1 MDTVGGAP
9 GPTNSPPSV
18 ALTAPTNGSAF
29 ENPATITLTADASD
43 SDGAVTRVD
52 FYAGGTPVG
61 SDTSAPYTVL
71 WPVDVTGTYDLLAR
85 ATDNEGAAAPSA
97 PIIITVGDVSP
108 NQAPTVALDSPP
120 DGTYQAPVTLTL
132 SADAFDPDG
141 TISEVRFYANATR
154 LETDV
159 TEPFTAVWIAPVG
172 SHLLTARA
180 VDDDGTEVVSSPVS
194 VTIEPP
200 VPATDVNVAL
210 DIYGATASA
219 STFYSPSYAPG
230 AANNGDRSGAV
241 WGAGGV
247 WQDSGAGLPD
257 WLQID
262 FAVPYTIGEVNVFSL
277 QENASNPVEPTPT
290 MTTVLALEDFEIQYW
305 DGAAW
310 QVVPGGTVVGNTL
323 VWAKVVF
330 PAVTTSSIRIWV
342 TKTRAG
348 RSRTTEVEVYTTGSS
363 NDPPTV
369 TLTAPVT
376 GSSYEMP
383 TEVTLS
389 ATAGDTDGTVTKV
402 EFFADGS
409 LVATATAPADPFTA
423 VWSSVPA
430 GTYAITAT
438 ATDDGGGQTT
448 SATATITVTTP
459 PSNSPPSVSL
469 TAPVT
474 GSSYEAPAEVTLGAT
489 ATDSD
494 GTIAQVEFFA
504 NGSLVGSQGGTG
516 SSYSVPWTVGAPG
529 PYDLTAVAT
538 DNLGLSVTSTPVS
551 VTITDP
557 PPAEGVN
564 VALAANGGTATAS
577 STYSPSYAPSAA
589 NNGDRSG
596 AVWGA

>member
-1 MDTVGGAP
+1 M
-9 GPTNSPPSV
+9 
-18 ALTAPTNGSAF
+18 
-29 ENPATITLTADASD
+29 
-43 SDGAVTRVD
+43 
-52 FYAGGTPVG
+52 
-61 SDTSAPYTVL
+61 
-71 WPVDVTGTYDLLAR
+71 
-85 ATDNEGAAAPSA
+85 
-97 PIIITVGDVSP
+97 
-108 NQAPTVALDSPP
+108 
-120 DGTYQAPVTLTL
+120 
-132 SADAFDPDG
+132 
-141 TISEVRFYANATR
+141 
-154 LETDV
+154 
-159 TEPFTAVWIAPVG
+159 
-172 SHLLTARA
+172 
-180 VDDDGTEVVSSPVS
+180 
-194 VTIEPP
+194 
-200 VPATDVNVAL
+200 
-210 DIYGATASA
+210 
-219 STFYSPSYAPG
+219 
-230 AANNGDRSGAV
+230 
-241 WGAGGV
+241 
-247 WQDSGAGLPD
+247 
-257 WLQID
+257 
-262 FAVPYTIGEVNVFSL
+262 
-277 QENASNPVEPTPT
+277 
-290 MTTVLALEDFEIQYW
+290 
-305 DGAAW
+305 
-310 QVVPGGTVVGNTL
+310 
-323 VWAKVVF
+323 
-330 PAVTTSSIRIWV
+330 
-342 TKTRAG
+342 
-348 RSRTTEVEVYTTGSS
+348 YTTGSS

-376 GSSYEMP
+376 GSSYEIP
-383 TEVTLS
+383 TEVTLSATAGDTDGTVTKVEFFADGSLVATATAPADPFTAVWSSVPAGTYAITATATDDGGGQTTSATATITVTPAASNSPPSVSLTAPVTGSSYEAPAEVTLS

-564 VALAANGGTATAS
+564 VALAVNGGTATAS

-596 AVWGA
+596 AVWGAGGAWSDNGSADLPDWLRIDFDRAYTVDEVNVFSLQANAGNPVEPTPTLTSDSALEDFEVQFWDGAEWLGVPGGRVVGNLLVWSRVVFPAITTSSIRILVTQVAAGRSRLAEVEVYTMATLPPTVTLTAPTEGTDFQAPAMITLSADADDPDGTVTEVEFYANGTLVGSAESPTFTAVWSNVPDGTHSLTARAIDDSLAEATSIPVTVVVTQGGDFNVAAAANGATATASSTYSAS